1 MITFLILIVLAL
13 VLAGIGLALLPK
25 RSLPPGFSQFNF
37 SEGPPNSLFGGDVPV
52 SRPDPSVDRQ
62 ALLARAAEGD
72 QATLVESRAMGD
84 ATLYDNVLN
93 ALIERTSTCQQDFD
107 GLVKRILENGDL
119 PANATLAE
127 RVIAQYRVSPE
138 RGRTADTVH
147 LAALSNEAAIF
158 EKAVETILQLWSA
171 GRIPEVSAEEL
182 RELFESEYWV
192 LGAEARQAGP
202 GFTLRQRLAEVRR
215 QLATAPGPASQQNH
229 KSLPEGMKEQHEQ
242 H

>member
-1 MITFLILIVLAL
+1 MITFLILVVLAL

-25 RSLPPGFSQFNF
+25 RSLPPGSSQFNF
-37 SEGPPNSLFGGDVPV
+37 SEGPPNGLFGDEVPV
-52 SRPDPSVDRQ
+52 PRPAASVGRQ

-72 QATLVESRAMGD
+72 LATLVEAQAMRD
-84 ATLYDNVLN
+84 TLFYDSVLN
-93 ALIERTSTCQQDFD
+93 ALIERASACQQDFD

-127 RVIAQYRVSPE
+127 RVIAQCQVSPG
-138 RGRTADTVH
+138 RGRAADTVH

-158 EKAVETILQLWSA
+158 EKAVETILQLWSE
-171 GRIPEVSAEEL
+171 GKLPEVSAEEL

-192 LGAEARQAGP
+192 LGAEARRAGP

-215 QLATAPGPASQQNH
+215 QLATAPGPAPQQKH
-229 KSLPEGMKEQHEQ
+229 QTLPEGMKEQHEQ